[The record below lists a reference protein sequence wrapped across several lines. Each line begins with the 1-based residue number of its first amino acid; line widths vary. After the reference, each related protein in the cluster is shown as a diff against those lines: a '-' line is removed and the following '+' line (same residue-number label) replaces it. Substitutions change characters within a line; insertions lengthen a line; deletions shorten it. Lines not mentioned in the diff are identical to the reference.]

1 MYSPLQL
8 GFRYLSYCITASN
21 GKGHGIHSPFV
32 YQLVRDVLNDQTSY
46 PVYATVEA
54 LRKQLKQDPRILE
67 VEDFGAGSVKGFTRQ
82 RKVSAIAKTSLKPA
96 KYGQLL
102 YRLVRYFQPQTIL
115 EIGTSLGITT
125 GYLAAGCPQA
135 RLITMEGAEQI
146 AAVARDQF
154 QQLKLASI
162 EQVTGNFDTTLP
174 AFLGQLQQPLD
185 FVFIDGN
192 HQYEPTVRYF
202 HQLLPHLQPGSVLV
216 FDDIHWSAPMEQAW
230 KDICAHES
238 VRLSIDLF
246 FVGLVFFREEQKEK
260 QHFTIRF

>member
-8 GFRYLSYCITASN
+8 GFKYLSYRISAAN

-32 YQLVRDVLNDQTSY
+32 YKLVREVLNDQTFY
-46 PVYATVEA
+46 PDYTTVEA

-67 VEDFGAGSVKGFTRQ
+67 VEDFGAGSVKGHSRN

-102 YRLVRYFQPQTIL
+102 YRLVRYFQPQTLL
-115 EIGTSLGITT
+115 ELGTSLGITT
-125 GYLAAGCPQA
+125 GYLAAANPQA

-146 AAVARDQF
+146 AAVARAQF
-154 QQLKLASI
+154 QQLKLATI

-174 AFLGQLQQPLD
+174 AFLEELKESLD
-185 FVFIDGN
+185 FVFVDGN

-202 HQLLPHLQPGSVLV
+202 LQLLPHLHTGSVLV
-216 FDDIHWSAPMEQAW
+216 FDDIHWSAPMEEAW
-230 KDICAHES
+230 KEICAHES

-246 FVGLVFFREEQKEK
+246 FIGLVFFRDEQKEK

>member
-8 GFRYLSYCITASN
+8 GMKYLSYWISASN

-32 YQLVRDVLNDQTSY
+32 YKLVREVLNDQTAYAS
-46 PVYATVEA
+46 YATIEA
-54 LRKQLKQDPRILE
+54 LRKQLKRDQRILD

-102 YRLVRYFQPQTIL
+102 FRLVRFFQPETIL
-115 EIGTSLGITT
+115 ELGTSLGITT
-125 GYLAAGCPQA
+125 SYLAAARPEA
-135 RLITMEGAEQI
+135 RLITLEGAEQI
-146 AAVARDQF
+146 TAVANWQF
-154 QQLKLASI
+154 QQLALGNI
-162 EQVTGNFDTTLP
+162 QQITGNFDTTLP
-174 AFLGQLQQPLD
+174 AFLDTVKQPLD

-202 HQLLPHLQPGSVLV
+202 LQLLPHLQHSSVLV

-230 KDICAHES
+230 NEICAHPS
-238 VRLSIDLF
+238 VRLSVDLF